1 MSNTRNTIKKHV
13 KPHIPKDLITEL
25 RIIYRIVM
33 EALYSIKRTG
43 WVNLAIISTLVAI
56 LTIFGAL
63 FRTSISVSTFAQAI
77 GNSLQLSVYV
87 KPQYDTR
94 MLAESIS
101 HINNVKSTKIIP
113 KETSWN
119 KLRKEMDM
127 PNIKNPLPDTIHVQI
142 DEPKNLEVVFQK
154 IKTLNGVED
163 LNYAKDIVQKMEIF
177 NSVVRTVTI
186 IVIIIA
192 AILTITIINNTI
204 QLVIQSRKDEIEIMR
219 LMGVSNWYI
228 RTPLILQG
236 AIYGFLSAIIS
247 LVPMSAIQNWL
258 SNVHHFFMIPSP
270 VFANNLVSV
279 AIFIMA
285 IIFAAGGSIL
295 SIKKHIQV

>member
-1 MSNTRNTIKKHV
+1 MLVLVLKSSYFPPPFWPRATWGISKSVQKEPSLLYTI
-13 KPHIPKDLITEL
+13 
-25 RIIYRIVM
+25 
-33 EALYSIKRTG
+33 
-43 WVNLAIISTLVAI
+43 
-56 LTIFGAL
+56 
-63 FRTSISVSTFAQAI
+63 
-77 GNSLQLSVYV
+77 SLNYFFF
-87 KPQYDTR
+87 
-94 MLAESIS
+94 
-101 HINNVKSTKIIP
+101 P
-113 KETSWN
+113 KEISWN

-163 LNYAKDIVQKMEIF
+163 LNYAKDIAQKMEIF

-247 LVPMSAIQNWL
+247 LVPMSAIQNGL